1 MDEKDREI
9 IRLMQKGFPL
19 TPEPFK
25 ALGDNLWIDEATVI
39 SRLAKMKQDGV
50 IRYFG
55 TFFDSRKLGY
65 KGTLAAL
72 NVEASRIDEVA
83 AIINEFPMITHN
95 YLREG
100 TPNMW
105 FTVLARDEKEL
116 QGIMSDIKTR
126 GRVSEIQVFP
136 SKRLFKVRTDIA

>member
-25 ALGDNLWIDEATVI
+25 TIGDNLWIDEATVI
-39 SRLAKMKQDGV
+39 SRLVKMKQDGV

-55 TFFDSRKLGY
+55 AFFDSRKLGY
-65 KGTLAAL
+65 SGTLAAL
-72 NVEASRIDEVA
+72 NVEPSRVDEVA
-83 AIINEFPMITHN
+83 AIVNEFPMITHN

-100 TPNMW
+100 NPNMW
-105 FTVLARDEKEL
+105 FTVLAKDAKEL
-116 QGIMSDIKTR
+116 QDIIADIKTR
-126 GRVSEIQVFP
+126 AKVSEIPVFP